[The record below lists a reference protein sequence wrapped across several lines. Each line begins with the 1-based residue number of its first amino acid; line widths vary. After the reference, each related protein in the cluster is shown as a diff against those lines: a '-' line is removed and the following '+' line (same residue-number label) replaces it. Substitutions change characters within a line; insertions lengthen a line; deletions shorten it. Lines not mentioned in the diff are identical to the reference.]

1 MNCDIPF
8 DKSILGIDSR
18 SLSRNQC
25 CTLDNDNKA
34 CWNSSSHP
42 IEVYDIKK
50 NKIYNR
56 GLFKDDFSREEWH
69 HKYIDGKHGE
79 LDKNDQGQRMPNYT
93 CTTQQI
99 QSSDCESM
107 CNNMDSCTMYILE
120 GNECKL
126 RVCDYL

>member
-1 MNCDIPF
+1 MKKDSKKLQKGKIEIKNFFHFI
-8 DKSILGIDSR
+8 ILGFCNADR
-18 SLSRNQC
+18 ERRF
-25 CTLDNDNKA
+25 A
-34 CWNSSSHP
+34 A
-42 IEVYDIKK
+42 IKK